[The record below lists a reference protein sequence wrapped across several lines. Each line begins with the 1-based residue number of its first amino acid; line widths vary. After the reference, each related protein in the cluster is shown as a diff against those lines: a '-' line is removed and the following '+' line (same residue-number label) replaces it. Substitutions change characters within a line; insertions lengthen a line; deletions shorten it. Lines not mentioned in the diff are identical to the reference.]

1 MRAANALQRLHD
13 YGQSVW
19 LDYIGRRLLDEGELR
34 RLVHAAE
41 VWGVTAN
48 PTIFERAIAGSSEYD
63 DRLRALVVAGQ
74 SGSEVYESLVGQD
87 IQQAADILR
96 PVYEQTEGADGYV
109 SIEVSPALAHDTART
124 IQEAKKFHQ
133 AIARPNILIKVPATA
148 EGLPAIT
155 SLIADGISVNVTL
168 IFGLT
173 RYGQVLDAYLSGLE
187 ERTYRGEPLGT
198 VISVASFF
206 ISRVD
211 TLVDTLLEQRQQDMV
226 RQSEQNELAALRG
239 KAAIANARLAYQRFL
254 ETQAGERFRRL
265 QAQGGRLQRPL
276 WASTG
281 TKNPAYRDVL
291 YVEELI
297 GHGTVNTMPPQTLQA
312 FRDHGQVRETITQDL
327 PGQRAVVERLAA
339 VGIDLDEVGQE
350 LENEGV
356 RLFADSFDK
365 LAASIAQRAQVID
378 APRAKQAAAAVST
391 SDNR

>member
-1 MRAANALQRLHD
+1 MRTANPLQRLHD

-19 LDYIGRRLLDEGELR
+19 LDYISRRLLDDGELR

-63 DRLRALVVAGQ
+63 DRLRALVAAGQ

-109 SIEVSPALAHDTART
+109 SIEVSPALAHDTAGT

-133 AIARPNILIKVPATA
+133 AIARPNILIKVPATP

-187 ERTYRGEPLGT
+187 ERTYRGESLGT
-198 VISVASFF
+198 VTSVASFF

-211 TLVDTLLEQRQQDMV
+211 TLVDTLLEQRQQDVV

-254 ETQAGERFRRL
+254 ETLAGERFGRL

-297 GHGTVNTMPPQTLQA
+297 GRDTVNTMPPQTLQA

-356 RLFADSFDK
+356 KLFADSFDK

-391 SDNR
+391 TDNG

>member
-1 MRAANALQRLHD
+1 MRTANSLQRLHD

-19 LDYIGRRLLDEGELR
+19 LDYISRRLLDEGELR

-41 VWGVTAN
+41 GWGVTAN

-63 DRLRALVVAGQ
+63 DRLRALVAAGQ

-109 SIEVSPALAHDTART
+109 SIEVSPALAHDTAGT

-133 AIARPNILIKVPATA
+133 AIARPNIQIKVPATP

-168 IFGLT
+168 IFGLR
-173 RYGQVLDAYLSGLE
+173 RYGDVIDAYLQGLE
-187 ERTYRGEPLGT
+187 TLASQGKPLGA
-198 VISVASFF
+198 VVSVASFF
-206 ISRVD
+206 VSRVD
-211 TLVDTLLEQRQQDMV
+211 TLVDKLLDERIAATNDAANQA
-226 RQSEQNELAALRG
+226 ELRGLQG
-239 KAAIANARLAYQRFL
+239 KAAVANARLAYQLFR
-254 ETQAGERFRRL
+254 ERFGDARSAGLR
-265 QAQGGRLQRPL
+265 ANGGKVQRPL

-281 TKNPAYRDVL
+281 TKNSAYRDVL

-297 GHGTVNTMPPQTLQA
+297 GHDTVNTMPPQTLQA
-312 FRDHGQVRETITQDL
+312 FRDHGQVRETIAQDL
-327 PGQRAVVERLAA
+327 PGQRAVVECLAA
-339 VGIDLDEVGQE
+339 VGIDLDEVGRE

-365 LAASIAQRAQVID
+365 LAASIAQRAQAIN

-391 SDNR
+391 SDNG

>member
-1 MRAANALQRLHD
+1 MRTANPLQRLHD

-19 LDYIGRRLLDEGELR
+19 LDYISRRLLDEGELG

-63 DRLRALVVAGQ
+63 DRLRALVAAGQ

-96 PVYEQTEGADGYV
+96 PVYEQTAGADGYV
-109 SIEVSPALAHDTART
+109 SIEVAPALAHDTAGT
-124 IQEAKKFHQ
+124 IQEAKKFHH
-133 AIARPNILIKVPATA
+133 ALARPNILIKVPATP

-155 SLIADGISVNVTL
+155 SLIAEGISVNVTL

-173 RYGQVLDAYLSGLE
+173 RYGQVLDAYLRGLE
-187 ERTYRGEPLGT
+187 ERTYRGESLGT
-198 VISVASFF
+198 VTSVASFF

-211 TLVDTLLEQRQQDMV
+211 TLVDTLLEQRQQDVV

-254 ETQAGERFRRL
+254 ETLAGERFGRL

-297 GHGTVNTMPPQTLQA
+297 GHDTVNTMPP
-312 FRDHGQVRETITQDL
+312 
-327 PGQRAVVERLAA
+327 
-339 VGIDLDEVGQE
+339 
-350 LENEGV
+350 
-356 RLFADSFDK
+356 
-365 LAASIAQRAQVID
+365 
-378 APRAKQAAAAVST
+378 
-391 SDNR
+391 